1 MQTIITELKRLKGVA
16 ECKEHLDFNILRR
29 RILVCI
35 SNIFSIDRFLCK
47 FSSMH
52 SSWTQSRAKVFSMRN
67 QAGGDADTSYSCPL
81 CNHDTRWLA
90 PSNTSEKIVDT
101 EKKKS
106 RRAIQKAPDKVPEV
120 STEQNLRI
128 QKSSS
133 VPVLPSM
140 EDFRKKIVDKVKVRN
155 W

>member
-1 MQTIITELKRLKGVA
+1 MQTLIAELKRLKGVA
-16 ECKEHLDFNILRR
+16 ECKEHLDFNVLRR

-35 SNIFSIDRFLCK
+35 SNISSIDRFLGK
-47 FSSMH
+47 FSNMH

-90 PSNTSEKIVDT
+90 PSTTMEKFVDT

-106 RRAIQKAPDKVPEV
+106 RRAIQKAPEIVPEI
-120 STEQNLRI
+120 SAEQNSRM

-140 EDFRKKIVDKVKVRN
+140 EDYRKKIVDKIKVRN